1 VEEKKPVLL
10 IVEDDLD
17 IADMLN
23 AYFRVHGY
31 EILTVN
37 WGEDGVR
44 ACQIHNPD
52 LVILDI
58 RLPDIDGFEV
68 AHRLR
73 SNRKTSTIPIIFLT
87 EKRERKDRLQGL
99 ELKADDYITKP
110 FDIQE
115 LRLRV
120 RNALARSQHQPLT
133 NSVTGLPEGALV
145 DEALESALE
154 RPNSAFTVLAIK
166 NLNKFREIYGFVARD
181 DLLRAISLMCKD
193 ILREFVGPVQFM
205 GHLRPEDF
213 VLISDNESLSDLKN
227 RIRKKLDPSF
237 EFFYSDQHRA
247 ADLFKQHPLGVSFGD
262 PQVPGGGFK
271 SLAELKN
278 ELIRLC
284 H

>member
-1 VEEKKPVLL
+1 
-10 IVEDDLD
+10 
-17 IADMLN
+17 MLN

-73 SNRKTSTIPIIFLT
+73 SNRKTASIPIIFLT
-87 EKRERKDRLQGL
+87 EKRERKDRLHGL

-120 RNALARSQHQPLT
+120 RNALARSQHLPLS
-133 NSVTGLPEGALV
+133 NPVTSLPEGALV

-154 RPNSAFTVLAIK
+154 HPNSACTVLAIQ
-166 NLNKFREIYGFVARD
+166 NLNKFREIYGFVAMD
-181 DLLRAISLMCKD
+181 DMMRAVALMIKD
-193 ILREFVGPVQFM
+193 IVRESPGPVQFI
-205 GHLRPEDF
+205 GHLRAEDF
-213 VLISDNESLSDLKN
+213 VLISDVENLAGLKD

-237 EFFYSDQHRA
+237 ELFYSDQHRESN
-247 ADLFKQHPLGVSFGD
+247 LFQKTPLGVSFAD
-262 PQVPGGGFK
+262 PHVPSGGFK
-271 SLAELKN
+271 SLAEMKN